1 MFNLAD
7 YTKQLEIAESV
18 AAHFCQARV
27 VRYWRSLNE
36 FSELSLS
43 LHTELESDG
52 SDAVIAASVD
62 HHGII
67 TESKWVKEQIEK
79 LGEVAA

>member
-7 YTKQLEIAESV
+7 YTKQLEMAEKFAVHLGQS
-18 AAHFCQARV
+18 RV
-27 VRYWRSLNE
+27 VRYWRRLNE

-43 LHTELESDG
+43 LHTELEDG
-52 SDAVIAASVD
+52 ESEQMIVATVD

-67 TESKWVKEQIEK
+67 TESKWVKDQIEK

>member
-18 AAHFCQARV
+18 ATHFGQARV

-36 FSELSLS
+36 FSEVSLS
-43 LHTELESDG
+43 LHTELEGDG
-52 SDAVIAASVD
+52 SNVVIAASVD
-62 HHGII
+62 QNGII